1 MNGIE
6 TETSMKEK
14 AAIIISEYTGIGQ
27 EKVKTFIETMGLRAI
42 LENPSL
48 ICTDES
54 QIERL
59 SELHTI
65 LERAVKTSEAVSD

>member
-6 TETSMKEK
+6 TETTTRDK
-14 AAIIISEYTGIGQ
+14 AAGIISEYTGIGQ
-27 EKVKTFIETMGLRAI
+27 DKVKLFIETMGLKAI

-48 ICTDES
+48 ICIDDT

-59 SELHTI
+59 SELHAI
-65 LERAVKTSEAVSD
+65 LERAVKTHETVSD